1 MNNNSIEK
9 GIKEAIEKIDSIDIK
24 EPDLNWFADLVSDEQ
39 LKIAK
44 KQNKQLSIFCALAA
58 VVITFLFSLY
68 NFLFSA
74 FVIMQAI
81 SLIVPIIVFI
91 VTKIVS
97 KEARIL

>member
-9 GIKEAIEKIDSIDIK
+9 QIKEAIKKIDSIDVK
-24 EPDLNWFADLVSDEQ
+24 EPDLMWFVDLVSDEQ

-44 KQNKQLSIFCALAA
+44 KQNKQLSIFCALAS
-58 VVITFLFSLY
+58 VVITILFSLY

-81 SLIVPIIVFI
+81 LLIVPVIVFI
-91 VTKIVS
+91 VMRIVT
-97 KEARIL
+97 KEAKIQ